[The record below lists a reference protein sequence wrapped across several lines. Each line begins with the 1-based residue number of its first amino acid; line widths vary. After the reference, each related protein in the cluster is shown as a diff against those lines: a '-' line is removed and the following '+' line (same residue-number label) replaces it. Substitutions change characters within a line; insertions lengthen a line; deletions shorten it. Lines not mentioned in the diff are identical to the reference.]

1 MKERRIALDQEKIEQ
16 NVIEM
21 REIAEQLNK
30 ITVEL
35 ETAIEQ
41 KKEFESIAF
50 LQPDGS
56 IKDKEHKA
64 STCTRVLKL
73 NPEISR
79 LKGLKDELRLK
90 FRVCEIESDLFR
102 SINAQNRLERKLYE
116 NYS

>member
-50 LQPDGS
+50 LQADGS

-64 STCTRVLKL
+64 RTCTRV
-73 NPEISR
+73 
-79 LKGLKDELRLK
+79 LKDELRLK

>member
-50 LQPDGS
+50 LQADGS

-64 STCTRVLKL
+64 RTCTRVLKL

-79 LKGLKDELRLK
+79 LKGLKEELRLK

-116 NYS
+116 NYG